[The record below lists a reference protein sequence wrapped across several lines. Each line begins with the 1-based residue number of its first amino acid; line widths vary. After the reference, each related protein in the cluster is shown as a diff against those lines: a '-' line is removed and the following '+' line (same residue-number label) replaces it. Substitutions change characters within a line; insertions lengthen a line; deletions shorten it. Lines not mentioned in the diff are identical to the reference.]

1 MSSEGI
7 FVGDCK
13 MLGGKASRWPRVDGK
28 PHTAMT
34 FAGTIVGRQPS
45 WGCFGGGAP
54 GPGRSGLGDGQAS
67 SGASMTRFA
76 LASPGFR

>member
-45 WGCFGGGAP
+45 WGCFGGGGAWA
-54 GPGRSGLGDGQAS
+54 GAQRVGGWAS
-67 SGASMTRFA
+67 KFGASMTRFA